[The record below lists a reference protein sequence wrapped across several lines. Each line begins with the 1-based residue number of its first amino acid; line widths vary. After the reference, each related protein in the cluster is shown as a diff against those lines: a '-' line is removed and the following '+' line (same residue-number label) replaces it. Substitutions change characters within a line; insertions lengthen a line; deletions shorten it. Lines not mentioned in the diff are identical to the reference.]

1 MESSNGLEFWKRFL
15 ERLAHHAFAIN
26 FFSVFLKGVKRFAMV
41 KKKLWAHYVRLRFIV
56 GVYIT
61 LFFGVPLLSLGFS
74 YLVHSSDI
82 EDGVQGTLRI
92 AMLGGLKWYGIIMPI
107 VTVLF
112 VLWFLYYSDQ
122 VQFTD
127 TCIQYY
133 SWTFSKK
140 FREIPYD
147 KITQVVF
154 CDGLWRHKGE
164 YYRGLKIILFNKN
177 NIIFEPE
184 ISPELCLTVMLTL
197 AKERIWLVNDNLN
210 LRRVDNYFK
219 IDFMALSREQQL
231 AILRYYCKRTKYK
244 TGEEILRKKKLV

>member
-1 MESSNGLEFWKRFL
+1 
-15 ERLAHHAFAIN
+15 
-26 FFSVFLKGVKRFAMV
+26 MV

-56 GVYIT
+56 GVYIA
-61 LFFGVPLLSLGFS
+61 LFFVVPLLSLGFS

-82 EDGVQGTLRI
+82 EDGVQGALRI

-133 SWTFSKK
+133 SWLGLKK
-140 FREIPYD
+140 FREIPYN

-154 CDGLWRHKGE
+154 CNGLWRRKGE
-164 YYRGLKIILFNKN
+164 YYRGLKIIFFNKN

-184 ISPELCLTVMLTL
+184 ISPELCLSVMLNL
-197 AKERIWLVNDNLN
+197 AKERIWLVNDNRN

-219 IDFMALSREQQL
+219 IDFMALSRDKQI
-231 AILRYYCKRTKYK
+231 AILKYYCKGTKYK